1 MLCFADRHI
10 RLCFAGAAL
19 EEALTAA
26 LRPRLSAR
34 GGAAARTTIQL
45 WEECAVRDGA
55 IPVPWGQGDVG
66 PRGLVKGPEGAPVL
80 AICEAGSLA
89 LTMFDRRSGS
99 LLHRVPGASLLPW
112 WERAAPLRPA
122 LFWALSAPGRH
133 LVHAG
138 VVGDGERGGVL
149 LAGAGGSGKTT
160 VALAA
165 LAAGMAYV
173 GDDYVL
179 LHTEGGPVAWNV
191 FGTAKLDGGHVAR
204 FPELSHEL
212 ALSPEPVAD
221 EKYVLDVD
229 RVMGESL
236 AGSLPIRAVLVP
248 RIRGGKARLRRA
260 SAGEALLAVAPSTAF
275 QMPYDGGE
283 VMGSLAAVVRAVPA
297 FALEVGDDPAELAEA
312 VDRVLE
318 EVGGSTAEP
327 AFEAI
332 SQGVRG

>member
-1 MLCFADRHI
+1 
-10 RLCFAGAAL
+10 
-19 EEALTAA
+19 
-26 LRPRLSAR
+26 
-34 GGAAARTTIQL
+34 
-45 WEECAVRDGA
+45 
-55 IPVPWGQGDVG
+55 
-66 PRGLVKGPEGAPVL
+66 
-80 AICEAGSLA
+80 
-89 LTMFDRRSGS
+89 
-99 LLHRVPGASLLPW
+99 
-112 WERAAPLRPA
+112 
-122 LFWALSAPGRH
+122 
-133 LVHAG
+133 
-138 VVGDGERGGVL
+138 
-149 LAGAGGSGKTT
+149 
-160 VALAA
+160 
-165 LAAGMAYV
+165 MAYV